1 MKRYLSLGGAAVLAL
16 STSAMGQRM
25 IACDSSRALYEV
37 DINTGAKTS
46 IGTISSNAGTTGEL
60 AWDDANG
67 IMYLSS
73 TSLDSLY
80 TLDITTGEATLVGA
94 YGGSEFVM
102 HGLEYDSS
110 SGILYGVSSHD
121 NGLYN
126 INKTTGLATLIGT
139 SGLSSF
145 SNLGYDSDAD
155 IMYSTNSGAD
165 SFYTMNRSTGA
176 TALVGP
182 LVNSTNPNSL
192 AYNRDNGVLYM
203 ADNSTDNFYYMD
215 VNTGVA
221 NVIGSMGSGNILGL
235 AYIPAE
241 PSGPTLRLTGACPG
255 TVRVAWSNAT
265 PSRTMGI
272 VFASNTGSLVI
283 PSGPCQGTQLGLNS
297 QNIQL
302 VNTINT
308 GSGSGEVNGSAGP
321 GACNGYL
328 QLVIVDGNPCST
340 SNVEAI
346 P

>member
-1 MKRYLSLGGAAVLAL
+1 MNRLFVLGSAAMLAAS
-16 STSAMGQRM
+16 STALAQRM

-37 DINTGAKTS
+37 DITTGAKTQF
-46 IGTISSNAGTTGEL
+46 GTISSNAGTTGEL

-80 TLDITTGEATLVGA
+80 TLDITTGEATLVGG

-110 SGILYGVSSHD
+110 TGILYGVSSHN

-126 INKTTGLATLIGT
+126 INKTTGVATLIGT

-165 SFYTMNRSTGA
+165 SFYIMDRSSGA
-176 TALVGP
+176 TTLVGP
-182 LVNSTNPNSL
+182 LVNSTNPNAL
-192 AYNRDNGVLYM
+192 AYDRDNGVLYM

-221 NVIGSMGSGNILGL
+221 NFIGSMGSGNILGL

-255 TVRVAWSNAT
+255 SVRVAWSDAT
-265 PSRTMGI
+265 PSSTMGI
-272 VFASNTGSLVI
+272 VFASNTGSLVV
-283 PSGPCQGTQLGLNS
+283 PSGPCQGTQLGLS
-297 QNIQL
+297 SRNIQL

-308 GSGSGEVNGSAGP
+308 GSGSGQVNGNAGP
-321 GACNGYL
+321 GACGGYL
-328 QLVIVDGNPCST
+328 QLVVVDGNPCAT
-340 SNVEAI
+340 SNVAQL